1 MTTLTRARILV
12 MHGEHLVDAGLT
24 ATLSRHSY
32 IELLE
37 PCTAERVE
45 TLLHWLFA
53 QRVDVV
59 ITDYDRGLSL
69 AAALHRA
76 KVSSGTRGPHV
87 MVVTSRA
94 TQSEIRTALEQG
106 VAGYLT
112 STSPANEVMDAVL
125 NVQMGI
131 RHVSGS
137 LAISL
142 LDNVL
147 NEQLTPRETDV
158 LRLAAQ
164 GLANKVIAA
173 RLQVEL
179 GTIKCHM
186 RGILEKLGASNRT
199 EAVVIAH
206 ERGLLAPAPVPFL
219 ARPGVKSS
227 SASPACFR
235 VAAPSVANGVGSEQ
249 APLRSKPVWGTA
261 YQ

>member
-1 MTTLTRARILV
+1 
-12 MHGEHLVDAGLT
+12 
-24 ATLSRHSY
+24 
-32 IELLE
+32 
-37 PCTAERVE
+37 
-45 TLLHWLFA
+45 
-53 QRVDVV
+53 
-59 ITDYDRGLSL
+59 
-69 AAALHRA
+69 
-76 KVSSGTRGPHV
+76 

-94 TQSEIRTALEQG
+94 TQSEIRTALKHG

-137 LAISL
+137 LAIGL

-206 ERGLLAPAPVPFL
+206 ERGLLALAPVPVPVPVPFL
-219 ARPGVKSS
+219 ACPGVQSS